1 MIDRRP
7 ATLLQ
12 IVGLVAA
19 IGLSGYLSYTKYTVG
34 IPPCTGGG
42 GCAAALYSEWGYIF
56 GIPLAYIGLTASLV
70 LLALTP
76 WAAQPVRVVSLALF
90 AVGAVF
96 TIYLRYV
103 EQAHFD
109 GNMCVW
115 CVSFMGAWWV
125 AMAGEIVRLVR
136 QPRLDPVSA

>member
-1 MIDRRP
+1 MLDRRL
-7 ATLLQ
+7 ATLVQ
-12 IVGLVAA
+12 IAGLAAA
-19 IGLSGYLSYTKYTVG
+19 IGLSGYLSYMKFTVS

-42 GCAAALYSEWGYIF
+42 GCAAALYSEWGYLV
-56 GIPLAYIGLTASLV
+56 GIPLAYIGLGASLV

-103 EQAHFD
+103 EQAHFN
-109 GNMCVW
+109 GNVCIW

-125 AMAGEIVRLVR
+125 AMAAEIVRLVR
-136 QPRLDPVSA
+136 QPRLDAATT